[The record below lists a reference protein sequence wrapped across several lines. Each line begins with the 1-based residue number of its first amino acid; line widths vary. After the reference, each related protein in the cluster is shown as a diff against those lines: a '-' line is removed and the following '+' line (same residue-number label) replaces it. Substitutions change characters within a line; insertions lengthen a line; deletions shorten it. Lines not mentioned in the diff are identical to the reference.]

1 MMSSNTLKLCHRY
14 YCEQFVIKI
23 LNILQSEYVY
33 MKTLNICWD
42 FIKLSSDDLQ
52 PCHCC
57 CCEHC
62 VLIRRQS
69 NIQKYSKCFNLSGHE
84 IKTNRQEGIQ
94 TNACSAMSEQ

>member
-1 MMSSNTLKLCHRY
+1 
-14 YCEQFVIKI
+14 
-23 LNILQSEYVY
+23 

-62 VLIRRQS
+62 VIRRQS
-69 NIQKYSKCFNLSGHE
+69 NIQKYSKCFNLSGNE
-84 IKTNRQEGIQ
+84 IKTNKQ
-94 TNACSAMSEQ
+94 TGRNTNKCLFCYVRTVKLMILPLSNALQTILHTETG